1 MASPTSPSPPTVTL
15 VVNPN
20 PQLQAYYSS
29 LEPRLGYRLLLNNT
43 RHFGYYPHETYF
55 PFPLSTT
62 IRALEDHLASLLSLP
77 PGSHVALRLAS
88 THGLRITGI
97 DIVDHQLA
105 KARRNIPHSGLQSE
119 TVTVQK
125 IN

>member
-1 MASPTSPSPPTVTL
+1 MTL

-20 PQLQAYYSS
+20 PQLQVYYSS
-29 LEPRLGYRLLLNNT
+29 LEPCLGYRLLLHNT

-77 PGSHVALRLAS
+77 PGSHVLDAGCGVAHVALRLAS
-88 THGLRITGI
+88 AHGLRITGI